1 MRPLSLRAALLVATL
16 AAPAAHAD
24 MVIIQSGP
32 MPSAAIPV
40 MPQGSAFGMAE
51 AFIHNTVVPRMQWVS
66 ADVIVQPGR
75 PLAPP
80 ILLDDT
86 DPDQPISFAGAW
98 RLTEIV
104 DDDGQPLDVDA
115 DLLSATEFNVDID
128 GPFSAYVGCNRMF
141 GEIVMRGGVVA
152 SAEYGMTMMA
162 CLGPVED
169 LETAM
174 TRVLDNAS
182 LVAMGNDMLVL
193 LDRDGDKL
201 AGFELVLE
209 AP

>member
-1 MRPLSLRAALLVATL
+1 MRSLPLRAAVVAALL

-32 MPSAAIPV
+32 MPPAALPA

-51 AFIHNTVVPRMQWVS
+51 AFIHNTVVPRMPWGS
-66 ADVIVQPGR
+66 ADVIVQQGL

-80 ILLDDT
+80 ALLDET
-86 DPDQPISFAGAW
+86 APDEPISFAGAW
-98 RLTEIV
+98 RLTEIM
-104 DDDGQPLDVDA
+104 DEDGQPLDFDA

-128 GPFSAYVGCNRMF
+128 GPFSAYAGCNRVF
-141 GEIVMRGGVVA
+141 GEIEIRDGVVT
-152 SAEYGMTMMA
+152 SADYGMTMMA
-162 CLGPVED
+162 CLGPAGD
-169 LETAM
+169 LENAL

-182 LVAMGNDMLVL
+182 LVAMGNDMLIL
-193 LDRDGDKL
+193 LDGQGDKL
-201 AGFELVLE
+201 AEFELAFE